1 MYINTEYTNFT
12 IASSSRTSGFI
23 KYWKVRAKW
32 LVICLT
38 PYPPCQH
45 VEYREGQI
53 IHRILKLKYRI
64 LSMNIFDIYQASKW
78 SIEFRENVI
87 RRWII
92 GFCVELNFTDKAS
105 PYRLYLGV
113 SGGTLLY
120 SCQFKSAGFYPCI
133 AFLYSR
139 QLQLIC
145 FEHVRLFYR
154 LFTIMSWMT
163 TGTLTREYGRNPEWR
178 LVR

>member
-1 MYINTEYTNFT
+1 MYINTEYTNST

-23 KYWKVRAKW
+23 NYWKLRAKW

-45 VEYREGQI
+45 FEYREGQI

-113 SGGTLLY
+113 SGGTLCYTVVSLNLP
-120 SCQFKSAGFYPCI
+120 GFI
-133 AFLYSR
+133 
-139 QLQLIC
+139 
-145 FEHVRLFYR
+145 
-154 LFTIMSWMT
+154 
-163 TGTLTREYGRNPEWR
+163 
-178 LVR
+178 LV